1 VLGRAC
7 RALLPG
13 RLLGLLLLC
22 LVSVPRGLGALLGEL
37 LRLLVKLLRLG
48 LVGLAFLIL
57 RVHVLG
63 HCPLLGDLLLRE
75 CWPRV
80 LDVALE
86 LRPQLARDQREDVLG
101 LRRLGRDA
109 RGRFARL
116 LTNAPSKDF
125 LDWMCTHIISDKVLI
140 LLGFWDGVDSS

>member
-1 VLGRAC
+1 
-7 RALLPG
+7 
-13 RLLGLLLLC
+13 
-22 LVSVPRGLGALLGEL
+22 
-37 LRLLVKLLRLG
+37 
-48 LVGLAFLIL
+48 
-57 RVHVLG
+57 
-63 HCPLLGDLLLRE
+63 LLLRKMR
-75 CWPRV
+75 PRV
-80 LDVALE
+80 LYVALE